1 MSPIAIILVI
11 ISAFIHSFWNLLAKK
26 SKNKLVFNWYIILFG
41 PILYFPLFLY
51 FVSTNQTELQPIGWL
66 FIILSALFH
75 TFYFYFLG
83 KTYSYGHLSLTYP
96 IVRSSPLFV
105 PLLAFLLIREKL
117 SFVGISGIIIILVGI
132 YLLHLRSIS
141 WKSFLEPLK
150 YMKGKATTYAFSTA
164 LFSAFYSV
172 NDKMGV
178 RYVQPFV
185 YIYITWVVLGIFYLP
200 IIFSKNNRKDI
211 KFEWKDNKKSILISA
226 FLVLFS
232 YLLTLFAFTIDK
244 VSYIVSLRQLSAVF
258 GVTLGIFVLKEKYG
272 KIRLFASII
281 MFIGFFLVIIA

>member
-1 MSPIAIILVI
+1 MNPIAIILVI

-41 PILYFPLFLY
+41 PVLYLPLFLY
-51 FVSTNQTELQPIGWL
+51 FVSINQTELQPIGWL

-117 SFVGISGIIIILVGI
+117 SFVGISGIIIILIGI

-178 RYVQPFV
+178 RCVQPFI
-185 YIYITWVVLGIFYLP
+185 YIYITWIVLSIFYLP

-258 GVTLGIFVLKEKYG
+258 GVILGTFVLKEKYG

>member
-41 PILYFPLFLY
+41 PVLYLPLFLY

-117 SFVGISGIIIILVGI
+117 SFVGISGIIIILIGI

-178 RYVQPFV
+178 RCVQPFI
-185 YIYITWVVLGIFYLP
+185 YIYITWIVLSIFYLP

-211 KFEWKDNKKSILISA
+211 KFEWKDNKKSI
-226 FLVLFS
+226 
-232 YLLTLFAFTIDK
+232 
-244 VSYIVSLRQLSAVF
+244 
-258 GVTLGIFVLKEKYG
+258 
-272 KIRLFASII
+272 
-281 MFIGFFLVIIA
+281 

>member
-1 MSPIAIILVI
+1 MNPIAIILVI

-41 PILYFPLFLY
+41 PVLYLPLFLY
-51 FVSTNQTELQPIGWL
+51 FVSINQTELQPIGWL

-117 SFVGISGIIIILVGI
+117 SFVGISGIIIILIGI

-178 RYVQPFV
+178 RCVQPFI
-185 YIYITWVVLGIFYLP
+185 YIYITWIVLSIFYLP
-200 IIFSKNNRKDI
+200 IIFFKNNRKDI

-258 GVTLGIFVLKEKYG
+258 GVILGTFVLKEKYG